1 MNNSFFSE
9 KELREIG
16 FKTIGKNCFIS
27 RKASIY
33 GADKIEIGDNVRID
47 DFCILSGYIVIGNYI
62 HIAPYS
68 AIYGGEKGVMISD
81 FANISSR
88 VCIYSISDDYLG
100 EGLTN
105 PMIPDSFKKVE
116 SKAVYVGKHV
126 IIGSGSTVLPGVELK
141 QGTAVGSMS
150 LVKNSSE
157 EWTIVAGIPAKM
169 IKKRRK
175 DKIIELEKQFLSKEN
190 YI

>member
-1 MNNSFFSE
+1 MTSFYTE
-9 KELREIG
+9 EELYTLGFESIG
-16 FKTIGKNCFIS
+16 SNVLIS
-27 RKASIY
+27 KKASFY
-33 GADKIEIGDNVRID
+33 GVESIRIGNNVRID
-47 DFCILSGYIVIGNYI
+47 DFCILSGFIEIGNYI

-68 AIYGGEKGVMISD
+68 AIYGGEKGVKIND

-116 SKAVYVGKHV
+116 SKAVLVGKHV
-126 IIGSGSTVLPGVELK
+126 IIGSGSTILPGVELK

-150 LVKNSSE
+150 LVKNSTE
-157 EWTIVAGIPAKM
+157 EWSIIAGIPAKI

-175 DKIIELEKQFLSKEN
+175 DKIINLEKQFLSKEN